1 LGTLQHK
8 IHEKKEIKADRQQ
21 IHNWCHKIYQSG
33 RFNRSITSMTLAIT
47 PLLNQ
52 EMPKFKD
59 KNAQVKGKR
68 FNPSKKITT
77 IT

>member
-1 LGTLQHK
+1 
-8 IHEKKEIKADRQQ
+8 
-21 IHNWCHKIYQSG
+21 
-33 RFNRSITSMTLAIT
+33 MTLAIT